1 MKVQTQVPEH
11 LGAKANAALAWFSS
25 HKSAEFKITGII
37 EEEPGALSG
46 PTDDLQLILC
56 GTLDGQDV
64 CLREAFRVTN
74 DHQVTYMPEEDI
86 VTGSPAPELDPPE
99 GTRKGSLDR
108 VLADSEFVV
117 LLFYRGLW

>member
-1 MKVQTQVPEH
+1 MKVQQQVPEH
-11 LGAKANAALAWFSS
+11 LGDQANAALAWFSNY
-25 HKSAEFKITGII
+25 KGADFKITGII

-46 PTDDLQLILC
+46 PTNDLQLILC

-64 CLREAFRVTN
+64 CLREAFRVTD
-74 DHQVTYMPEEDI
+74 DHQVTHIPENDRPA
-86 VTGSPAPELDPPE
+86 GSPAPELDPPE
-99 GTRKGSLDR
+99 GIRKGWLDQ